1 MKILWATPWNVD
13 SAIARVSATVVRC
26 LKQLGAEVSVVRTE
40 DLTRVHSKPLTEPF
54 LARLPFQLRAP
65 GDFDATVV
73 HFGDHWPFHAKALAF
88 LQANPCIAVLHDATM
103 LNYFL
108 GKAHLTGGRS
118 AVQKLCDEA
127 IRMYGPDP
135 SATSAPSLD
144 HFDWVTSAAEHWPF
158 MHEIASKASAVVV
171 HSDHCVEALPES
183 CRSKCRVLM
192 LPAFATPQQKLPR
205 ERLEGSQVV
214 LCTIGHMNENKRAAS
229 VIRAIAALPKLM
241 DRATYTLAGPITD
254 DQRVA
259 LEALATE
266 LGFRGLRILGRVTD
280 AEMNACLNASDVIC
294 CLRYP
299 TLEGGSGSV
308 LEGLQYG
315 RPMLV
320 TNAGFY
326 RQLPDDMVWKVDPAN
341 EVADIV
347 RHLEGICGDYPK
359 ALEKSRLGPGWVR
372 AHCSAERYAEQIMDL
387 CRGLL
392 HLKAVALSRGQLKAK
407 VAALG
412 GREGHAPL
420 NERIEVV
427 CESLFGIKPKIH
439 VEH

>member
-1 MKILWATPWNVD
+1 
-13 SAIARVSATVVRC
+13 
-26 LKQLGAEVSVVRTE
+26 
-40 DLTRVHSKPLTEPF
+40 
-54 LARLPFQLRAP
+54 
-65 GDFDATVV
+65 
-73 HFGDHWPFHAKALAF
+73 
-88 LQANPCIAVLHDATM
+88 
-103 LNYFL
+103 
-108 GKAHLTGGRS
+108 
-118 AVQKLCDEA
+118 
-127 IRMYGPDP
+127 
-135 SATSAPSLD
+135 
-144 HFDWVTSAAEHWPF
+144 
-158 MHEIASKASAVVV
+158 
-171 HSDHCVEALPES
+171 
-183 CRSKCRVLM
+183 
-192 LPAFATPQQKLPR
+192 
-205 ERLEGSQVV
+205 
-214 LCTIGHMNENKRAAS
+214 
-229 VIRAIAALPKLM
+229 
-241 DRATYTLAGPITD
+241 
-254 DQRVA
+254 
-259 LEALATE
+259 
-266 LGFRGLRILGRVTD
+266 
-280 AEMNACLNASDVIC
+280 
-294 CLRYP
+294 
-299 TLEGGSGSV
+299 
-308 LEGLQYG
+308 
-315 RPMLV
+315 MLV

>member
-13 SAIARVSATVVRC
+13 SAIARVSAMVVRS
-26 LKQLGAEVSVVRTE
+26 LKRLGVEVSVVRTE
-40 DLTRVHSKPLTEPF
+40 DLTRVHSKPLQEPL

-65 GDFDATVV
+65 GDFDAVVV
-73 HFGDHWPFHAKALAF
+73 HFGDHWPFHARALAF
-88 LQANPCIAVLHDATM
+88 LKANPCIAVLHDATM

-127 IRMYGPDP
+127 IRMYGPLP
-135 SATSAPSLD
+135 SATGVPSLD
-144 HFDWVTSAAEHWPF
+144 HFAWVTSAAEHWPF
-158 MHEIASKASAVVV
+158 MYEIASAASAVVV
-171 HSDHCVEALPES
+171 HSDHCVQALPES
-183 CRSKCRVLM
+183 FRDKCRVLM
-192 LPAFATPQQKLPR
+192 LPACATPPKRLPR
-205 ERLEGSQVV
+205 ERLEESQVAF
-214 LCTIGHMNENKRAAS
+214 CTIGHMNENKRAAS
-229 VIRAIAALPKLM
+229 VMRAIAASPKLK
-241 DRATYTLAGPITD
+241 DCANYTLAGPITD

-259 LEALATE
+259 LESLATE

-280 AEMNACLNASDVIC
+280 AEMNECLNASDVIC

-315 RPMLV
+315 RPTLV

-326 RQLPDDMVWKVDPAN
+326 RQLPDDMVWKVDPEN

-347 RHLEGICGDYPK
+347 RHLEGICVDYPK

-372 AHCSAERYAEQIMDL
+372 AHCSAERYAEKIMDL
-387 CRGLL
+387 CRDLL
-392 HLKAVALSRGQLKAK
+392 HSKAVALSRGQLRAK

-412 GREGHAPL
+412 GGEGHAPL
-420 NERIEVV
+420 NQRIDLVT
-427 CESLFGIKPKIH
+427 ESLFSIKPKNGM
-439 VEH
+439 EN